1 MTTGRTMRRLLQV
14 LVAVLCTAGL
24 LTACS
29 ETVAAQADPGDCI
42 EELESGSVEE
52 LEKVDCEES
61 HVAEVFAVLDLEN
74 GDFPGTDEITTMSAE
89 ACLDEFEDYV
99 GVAYNDSEYEI
110 FPIAPSEESWE
121 EADDREVIC
130 LAGNPDQSELEGS
143 IAE

>member
-1 MTTGRTMRRLLQV
+1 MTGRRFLQV
-14 LVAVLCTAGL
+14 LLAVVCAAVLLA
-24 LTACS
+24 ACS
-29 ETVAAQADPGDCI
+29 KTVAAQADPGDCI

-52 LEKVDCEES
+52 LEKVDCDES
-61 HVAEVFAVLDLEN
+61 HVAEVFAVLDLDD
-74 GDFPGTDEITTMSAE
+74 GDFPGTDEVTSLAAE

-110 FPIAPSEESWE
+110 FPIAPSEESWNDAE
-121 EADDREVIC
+121 DREVIC